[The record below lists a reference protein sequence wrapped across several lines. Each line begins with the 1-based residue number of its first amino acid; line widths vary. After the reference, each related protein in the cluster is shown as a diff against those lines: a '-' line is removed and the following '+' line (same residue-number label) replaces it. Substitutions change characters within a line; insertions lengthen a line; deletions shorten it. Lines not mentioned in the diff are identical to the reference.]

1 MYIISLRS
9 CPLLRNPSL
18 YEVRMYFDREEP
30 VDPLI
35 DELLQKASK
44 ERDHAKFWK
53 LIREANRL
61 LAARRSQKADP
72 GQEPLRGRERPSP
85 PR

>member
-1 MYIISLRS
+1 
-9 CPLLRNPSL
+9 
-18 YEVRMYFDREEP
+18 MYFDREEP

-44 ERDHAKFWK
+44 ERDRAKFWK

-61 LAARRSQKADP
+61 LAARRAKKAGCGQK
-72 GQEPLRGRERPSP
+72 LPS
-85 PR
+85 RTEAA

>member
-1 MYIISLRS
+1 
-9 CPLLRNPSL
+9 
-18 YEVRMYFDREEP
+18 MYFDREEP

-44 ERDHAKFWK
+44 ERNRAKFWK

-61 LAARRSQKADP
+61 LLQLLARM
-72 GQEPLRGRERPSP
+72 LCSP
-85 PR
+85 VRLGSATIAV